1 MSTATNSA
9 QAIRASAKI
18 KPQKRPRRDAG
29 ADAKARAEA
38 ADLAYG
44 NLIEEYH
51 DPRVS
56 KLAIRATGLALLGFL
71 IWATITPIHELATG
85 QGKIIPAGYVQNVQ
99 HPEGGAVA
107 EVFVQEGQAVAAG
120 DPILRLDDVALKAEL
135 GKAQSHLEFLRL
147 AIQRQSLISTGNAQD
162 WNTSDQAR
170 FEELRNSQQSA
181 STASIEYRDA
191 QLQVIQAELDMK
203 TADVSSLTD
212 RVANKQQELDIVTQQ
227 LADYE
232 KAVESGA
239 ISRRQRDDVLREK
252 LGVESDL
259 SQLNGQLELSRAAV
273 QEAEARMTELQAQF
287 RQDAVSQIA
296 DLEGQKAEAEELVTQ
311 LQDRLARTVV
321 RAPVAG
327 RVNNLGARNPGQV
340 IQPGE
345 LVAEI
350 VPEHSAVFAEIQ
362 VAPDQIGYI
371 AEGMHANVKVLT
383 YDFARFGGLDGTIV
397 EVSPNSIANY
407 EGQYFYRVRIELA
420 ANYVGDPAS
429 GRQVTPGMSVV
440 ADIKLGDKSVLSY
453 LLKPLRAIS
462 DRAFSER

>member
-9 QAIRASAKI
+9 QSIRAAAKI
-18 KPQKRPRRDAG
+18 KPPKRAKDPRSRNQGPSQA
-29 ADAKARAEA
+29 AEI
-38 ADLAYG
+38 AYG

-51 DPRVS
+51 DPRIA
-56 KLAIRATGLALLGFL
+56 KLAIRATALALLGFL

-85 QGKIIPAGYVQNVQ
+85 QGKILPAGFVQNIQ
-99 HPEGGAVA
+99 HLEGGTVA
-107 EVFVQEGQAVAAG
+107 QVYVREGQTVAAG
-120 DPILRLDDVALKAEL
+120 DPIIRLDDVSLKAEL
-135 GKAQSHLEFLRL
+135 GKAQARVEFLRL
-147 AIQRQSLISTGNAQD
+147 AIQRQTLVSTGHVQD
-162 WNTSDQAR
+162 WGTSDQER
-170 FEELRNSQQSA
+170 FEELRASQQSA

-191 QLQVIQAELDMK
+191 QLKVIQAELDMK
-203 TADVSSLTD
+203 TAEVSSLTQ
-212 RVANKQQELDIVTQQ
+212 RVANSQQELDIVTRQ

-252 LGVESDL
+252 LKVESDL
-259 SQLNGQLELSRAAV
+259 AQLNGQLELSRAAV
-273 QEAEARMTELQAQF
+273 QEAEARMGELQAQF

-311 LQDRLARTVV
+311 LQDRLERTVV

-327 RVNNLGARNPGQV
+327 RISNLGTHNPGQV

-345 LVAEI
+345 LVAEV
-350 VPEHSAVFAEIQ
+350 VPEHTAVLAEVNIS
-362 VAPDQIGYI
+362 PDQIGYI
-371 AEGMHANVKVLT
+371 SEGMHANVKVLT

-420 ANYVGDPAS
+420 SNHVGNPAE
-429 GRQVTPGMSVV
+429 GREVTPGMSIV
-440 ADIKLGDKSVLSY
+440 ADIKLGDKSVLNY

-462 DRAFSER
+462 DRAFTER